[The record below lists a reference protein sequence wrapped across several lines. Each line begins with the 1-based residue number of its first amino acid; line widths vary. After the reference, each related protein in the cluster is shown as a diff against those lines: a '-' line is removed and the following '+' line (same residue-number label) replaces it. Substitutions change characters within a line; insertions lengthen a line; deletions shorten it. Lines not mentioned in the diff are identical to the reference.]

1 MPSDYN
7 PDELLPRLPM
17 GDYFAQMFAQQPPS
31 PPPEAPQSF
40 AEFNVGG
47 SVADPRMLRDP
58 RMYAG
63 APNVPSAVAMN
74 TGISALLGTPLAG
87 GQLTGSARLPYLTPP
102 PPEYGQRPQPRL
114 DPRFELRWTRQ
125 F

>member
-17 GDYFAQMFAQQPPS
+17 GDYFAQMFAPQQPP
-31 PPPEAPQSF
+31 PVEPPQSF
-40 AEFNVGG
+40 AEFNVSG
-47 SVADPRMLRDP
+47 SVPDTRMLTDPRQ
-58 RMYAG
+58 YAG
-63 APNVPSAVAMN
+63 APNAASAVAMN